1 MSFLTKIFSWWNGST
16 IGTDFFTWRKGT
28 RVGEDSQG
36 NIYYSERKGARRW
49 VIYNGYADA
58 SRVPPEWHGWLHYTT
73 DILPTES
80 GYAPR
85 SWEKPHK
92 ANMTGTSEAWRPSGS
107 TLTPGRRP
115 AATGDY
121 DAWTPV

>member
-1 MSFLTKIFSWWNGST
+1 MSLIAKIFSWWNGST
-16 IGTDFFTWRKGT
+16 IGTDLFTWRKGEK
-28 RVGEDSQG
+28 VGEDGAG
-36 NIYYSERKGARRW
+36 NVYYRERGGPRRW

-58 SRVPPEWHGWLHYTT
+58 SRVPPEWHHWLHHTT
-73 DILPTES
+73 DLLPSET
-80 GYAPR
+80 GYVPR
-85 SWEKPHK
+85 DWEKPHQ

-107 TLTPGRRP
+107 TLAPGHRP